1 MPTASLPTIRPI
13 GSTANKTPRQVEHE
27 VWISMRNT
35 KRSIQSAVT
44 IDGFPMM
51 WELHREQNW
60 SADQN
65 PTGMA
70 IHVWVVGPARR
81 ELYLE
86 YPAIRKR
93 TNGLAAPVE
102 TLRLPISAAKVA
114 DHIREA
120 MAAGWDPD
128 SRGKPFVCELADL
141 PS

>member
-1 MPTASLPTIRPI
+1 
-13 GSTANKTPRQVEHE
+13 
-27 VWISMRNT
+27 MRNM

-44 IDGFPMM
+44 IDGTPMT

-70 IHVWVVGPARR
+70 IHVWVAGPVRR

-86 YPAIRKR
+86 YPAVRKQ
-93 TNGLAAPVE
+93 TGGWSAPVQ
-102 TLRLPISAAKVA
+102 TLRLPISATKVA
-114 DHIREA
+114 AHIREA
-120 MAAGWDPD
+120 MAAGWDPE
-128 SRGKPFVCELADL
+128 SRGKPFVYEVAEL

>member
-1 MPTASLPTIRPI
+1 MGT
-13 GSTANKTPRQVEHE
+13 
-27 VWISMRNT
+27 RNT
-35 KRSIQSAVT
+35 KRSIRAAVT

-70 IHVWVVGPARR
+70 IHVWVTGPVRR

-86 YPAIRKR
+86 YAAVRKQ
-93 TNGLAAPVE
+93 TGELAGPVQ
-102 TLRLPISAAKVA
+102 TLRLPISAPKVA
-114 DHIREA
+114 EHIREA
-120 MAAGWDPD
+120 MAAGWDPE
-128 SRGKPFVCELADL
+128 SRGKPFVYEPSEL

>member
-1 MPTASLPTIRPI
+1 MFAASAGDDWNT
-13 GSTANKTPRQVEHE
+13 GNK
-27 VWISMRNT
+27 MALRNT
-35 KRSIQSAVT
+35 KRSIQSSVT

-70 IHVWVVGPARR
+70 IHVRVVGPVRR

-86 YPAIRKR
+86 YPAVRKQSD
-93 TNGLAAPVE
+93 GEDGPVQ
-102 TLRLPISAAKVA
+102 TLRLPISEPKVA

-120 MAAGWDPD
+120 MAAGWDPE
-128 SRGKPFVCELADL
+128 SRGKPFVYEVEDL

>member
-1 MPTASLPTIRPI
+1 MAT
-13 GSTANKTPRQVEHE
+13 
-27 VWISMRNT
+27 RNP

-44 IDGFPMM
+44 INGFPMM

-86 YPAIRKR
+86 YPAVRKR
-93 TNGLAAPVE
+93 TNGLPAPVE
-102 TLRLPISAAKVA
+102 TLRLPISPAKVA
-114 DHIREA
+114 EHIREA
-120 MAAGWDPD
+120 MAAGWDPE